1 MEPALNAGGE
11 PSPEKQEPDDTQPQ
25 AKPPAHGRYDR
36 GSTTNVHNEPPQ
48 HAGGG
53 PPAGAGGKPSAPSN
67 TCRSSSQPDTG
78 SSAGGRE
85 RDRRGSC
92 QKQASIDDDVSA
104 MGCSLNEIA
113 GKGEQQDSNFESYV
127 AAMSKTATHSNDNDV
142 TTTELEPIVSAK
154 DAQPSGAARCPSHR
168 TNSDSS
174 RDQGRRARHLIN
186 PRSTSRGCWREGPL
200 NNIKHW
206 DAWEQQQ
213 TRKKWAPRD
222 QTAPTALMSQN
233 SARPP
238 GKSPVDIRGGESYRT
253 RASKRRAPAAA
264 KATAGTSVPAAAK
277 APAGMMAPGGMYN
290 RPRHDTPTPSSI
302 AGSAAAE
309 ADRNRSAARES
320 CRGGRAEIDRHRAS
334 SASGSRSS
342 CGGASCRKAL
352 LCACNTGRRQAR
364 ATQDR
369 ATCRF

>member
-1 MEPALNAGGE
+1 M
-11 PSPEKQEPDDTQPQ
+11 
-25 AKPPAHGRYDR
+25 R
-36 GSTTNVHNEPPQ
+36 
-48 HAGGG
+48 GGG
-53 PPAGAGGKPSAPSN
+53 PPAGAGRKPSAPSN
-67 TCRSSSQPDTG
+67 ACRSSSQPDTG

-113 GKGEQQDSNFESYV
+113 
-127 AAMSKTATHSNDNDV
+127 MSRAATHSNDNDV

-154 DAQPSGAARCPSHR
+154 DAQPSGTARCPSHL

-200 NNIKHW
+200 NKIKHC
-206 DAWEQQQ
+206 DAWERQQ

-238 GKSPVDIRGGESYRT
+238 GKSPVE
-253 RASKRRAPAAA
+253 
-264 KATAGTSVPAAAK
+264 KAWVP
-277 APAGMMAPGGMYN
+277 MAEVEGIEPPLPG
-290 RPRHDTPTPSSI
+290 
-302 AGSAAAE
+302 
-309 ADRNRSAARES
+309 DRNRSAARES

-342 CGGASCRKAL
+342 CGGESCR
-352 LCACNTGRRQAR
+352 
-364 ATQDR
+364 
-369 ATCRF
+369 